1 MPPDPV
7 PATVTCRH
15 DKRMLMMTQERAK
28 TRFSDWPLAMKSILG
43 FWLFYAVTVVAR
55 AFLGSDPLTTVENKL
70 IVIVVGIVLTALIYL
85 AIAAFASAAPI
96 RRKAGVAIIASVIAS
111 TLLV

>member
-7 PATVTCRH
+7 PATVICRH
-15 DKRMLMMTQERAK
+15 DKRMLMITQERAK

-70 IVIVVGIVLTALIYL
+70 LVIVVGIFLTMMIYL
-85 AIAAFASAAPI
+85 AIAAFASEAPI
-96 RRKAGVAIIASVIAS
+96 RRKAAVAIAASVVAS
-111 TLLV
+111 SLMA